1 MKPVLSLIL
10 ALGIAAQ
17 SSSQQ
22 LSENQRENYIQRAR
36 QQLDASCR
44 EGRLRKFAL
53 KNNISGNANFN
64 ITLGRNG
71 NIETVFLV
79 DSDITETSARNGLI
93 MELSKVTLKEIPI
106 PKKDRIKFSYHLTL

>member
-1 MKPVLSLIL
+1 MNPAEVLTDVLHL
-10 ALGIAAQ
+10 QFPLTAGIEVE
-17 SSSQQ
+17 
-22 LSENQRENYIQRAR
+22 LE
-36 QQLDASCR
+36 LDASCR